1 MARKNPN
8 SPANGGN
15 ITLNEAQEQEIAN
28 LQAQRAI
35 YEEQLVQANK
45 KRNKIR
51 EILDSFELIVA
62 GNAII
67 DIFGVDENADEI
79 LNSIIISKTD
89 ILNHANNQNY
99 PLNEF
104 DFLAGT
110 LDNILNT
117 DRVKELI
124 NESSIL
130 NEGELYALVWYQLI
144 ETVDNGGVG
153 PTETTKSAISAA
165 ISAIENKVKEP
176 DQNSSR

>member
-8 SPANGGN
+8 NPANGGN
-15 ITLNEAQEQEIAN
+15 ITLTEAQEQEIAN

-51 EILDSFELIVA
+51 EILDGFELIVA

-79 LNSIIISKTD
+79 LNSVIISKTD

-99 PLNEF
+99 SISQF

-110 LDNILNT
+110 LDSILNT

-130 NEGELYALVWYQLI
+130 NDGELYALVWYQLI
-144 ETVDNGGVG
+144 GTVDNGGVG
-153 PTETTKSAISAA
+153 PT
-165 ISAIENKVKEP
+165 
-176 DQNSSR
+176 